1 MADERDM
8 LDFRDLEIANGV
20 PLNARVSPMTE
31 RIEDAEPKD
40 DGQFGIA
47 LRTYTNLFGGAEFGI
62 YYMNIHSRLPYISG
76 VLTNQDR
83 INALG
88 GGVNMQVNPN
98 ATYDTYRP
106 LYQIAYPEDVQIMG
120 VSIATSLPNGA
131 SIAGEVSYRPDMPLQ
146 WNAFELILA
155 GNGVPWSRMYQA
167 KVKENGGM
175 ANASEL
181 YGEVSEG
188 NDKFDMWQIQSTYIQ
203 FFDRV
208 LGGDQLVVAAEIG
221 ATHVAGLP
229 NKSVARYGRSGAY
242 GIGDNDGVGG
252 YPGGPDGKGDR

>member
-1 MADERDM
+1 MAFTSIGLTANTTLEAFYQLEWEKTRTDPCGTFFSTIDFVADGCGPVILGGTADERDM

-20 PLNARVSPMTE
+20 PLSARVSPMTE

-106 LYQIAYPEDVQIMG
+106 DRKSTRLNSSHVRI
-120 VSIATSLPNGA
+120 
-131 SIAGEVSYRPDMPLQ
+131 SYAVFCL
-146 WNAFELILA
+146 
-155 GNGVPWSRMYQA
+155 
-167 KVKENGGM
+167 KK
-175 ANASEL
+175 
-181 YGEVSEG
+181 
-188 NDKFDMWQIQSTYIQ
+188 KKK
-203 FFDRV
+203 
-208 LGGDQLVVAAEIG
+208 
-221 ATHVAGLP
+221 
-229 NKSVARYGRSGAY
+229 NK
-242 GIGDNDGVGG
+242 
-252 YPGGPDGKGDR
+252 KKQ